1 MAFVTEAW
9 EILQKYGNIIR
20 TLQGVYPEHKWE
32 PWKFTRIP
40 EGWWDTM
47 PHQRE
52 YFDWLRTPLK
62 LKDMDAWYDVS
73 YKDVRRQPG
82 SSQLIASTL
91 SLPPLTLVR
100 PCEGGYVLFS
110 HYQDNIKK
118 ALLTIYPD
126 HAWNEPRFD
135 DSPQAYWDR
144 LAGSSQDTQIRSY
157 MEHIAQQ
164 LDVLKAEDW
173 YRVSRTQLRK
183 AGASH
188 VIKKYGGLVALL
200 KRIYPK
206 FRWSEAKFV
215 TAGKKSTQRALKL
228 RLEEIFPGK
237 ETIEEYRPSSLSFN
251 PRSRSDVE
259 LDIYIPSIRLAFEYQ
274 GAQHY
279 GDVFSYGQRQQGKER
294 DPEKTAACLKEG
306 ITLISIP
313 YWWDTERDSLA
324 NTIRQHRPDLLPEP
338 AGNGEAIPET
348 PAPGSTPR
356 DF

>member
-1 MAFVTEAW
+1 
-9 EILQKYGNIIR
+9 
-20 TLQGVYPEHKWE
+20 
-32 PWKFTRIP
+32 
-40 EGWWDTM
+40 
-47 PHQRE
+47 
-52 YFDWLRTPLK
+52 
-62 LKDMDAWYDVS
+62 
-73 YKDVRRQPG
+73 
-82 SSQLIASTL
+82 
-91 SLPPLTLVR
+91 
-100 PCEGGYVLFS
+100 
-110 HYQDNIKK
+110 
-118 ALLTIYPD
+118 
-126 HAWNEPRFD
+126 
-135 DSPQAYWDR
+135 
-144 LAGSSQDTQIRSY
+144 
-157 MEHIAQQ
+157 
-164 LDVLKAEDW
+164 
-173 YRVSRTQLRK
+173 
-183 AGASH
+183 
-188 VIKKYGGLVALL
+188 
-200 KRIYPK
+200 
-206 FRWSEAKFV
+206 
-215 TAGKKSTQRALKL
+215 LKL